1 MPTTKGSP
9 EYQKTSE
16 REGVAGMESGYEKER
31 LGRSGSGLSFDR
43 GSLAIVLAVLV
54 VLLAYNYKL
63 ISNPEQGTQG
73 NGLLGVINESNVLI
87 YIIVLIAGAVL
98 FVRMNRISLTE
109 RIKMNNPTLLA
120 ILASFFIFASI
131 YYFIAGFHDTV
142 IAPQYSAGKDFRQTY
157 GWLLEFF
164 VYLFIAALLVYA
176 SRRLKSRPDVNHF
189 ARTYP
194 HGVLLAIFTLV
205 IIFIGA
211 TIAGMGEQNV
221 SLEIGSLQ
229 NIFTLLIF
237 GGLAYFFVW
246 TVETI
251 VRKQGLTREA
261 AAPAV
266 IALGVC
272 CVAISVVSYTATTV
286 EYTKGTLGL
295 MDLAIGL
302 AGPIILGVIGTLLL
316 IMATFVFKSGVM
328 EEEAVYTSIFVLG
341 TFYILLAIIQLFM
354 GFDEFISSAEPNSRW
369 VLAVLLFLVPGV
381 IANALAPFLRER
393 GMEYFER
400 FAKGKSS

>member
-9 EYQKTSE
+9 EYQKISE
-16 REGVAGMESGYEKER
+16 RAGVAGMESGYEKER
-31 LGRSGSGLSFDR
+31 LGRSSSLSFDR
-43 GSLAIVLAVLV
+43 GSLAIVLVVLA
-54 VLLAYNYKL
+54 VLLAYNYNL
-63 ISNPEQGTQG
+63 TSSPTQE
-73 NGLLGVINESNVLI
+73 NAQSGLLGVINESNVLI
-87 YIIVLIAGAVL
+87 YVIVFIAGAVL

-120 ILASFFIFASI
+120 VLASFFIFASI

-142 IAPQYSAGKDFRQTY
+142 IAPQYSAAKDFRQTY

-164 VYLFIAALLVYA
+164 VYIFIAAVLVFY
-176 SRRLKSRPDVNHF
+176 SRRLKNRPDVNHF

-194 HGVLLAIFTLV
+194 HGVLLAIFALV

-211 TIAGMGEQNV
+211 TIAGMGEKNV
-221 SLEIGSLQ
+221 SSEISSLQ

-261 AAPAV
+261 ATPAV
-266 IALGVC
+266 IALGIC
-272 CVAISVVSYTATTV
+272 CIAISVVSYTATTV
-286 EYTKGTLGL
+286 EYTRGTLGL
-295 MDLAIGL
+295 GDLAIGL
-302 AGPIILGVIGTLLL
+302 AGPAVFGIIGTLLL
-316 IMATFVFKSGVM
+316 IIATVVLKSGVM
-328 EEEAVYTSIFVLG
+328 EEEAAYTSIFVLG
-341 TFYILLAIIQLFM
+341 TFYILLAIIQLFI
-354 GFDEFISSAEPNSRW
+354 GFDEFISSDQPNSRW
-369 VLAVLLFLVPGV
+369 VLAVLLFFIPGI
-381 IANALAPFLRER
+381 IANALAPFIRER
-393 GMEYFER
+393 GIEYFER